1 MIINTYCKTTHLKL
15 IYYLGAVIISSD
27 SYQLYCA
34 GDLMGKKRKLMGFS
48 WEVKIFGHDAFIGEI
63 EGNCECLEK
72 YWI

>member
-1 MIINTYCKTTHLKL
+1 MVTKKGISWEKMGNTRDLMGL
-15 IYYLGAVIISSD
+15 N
-27 SYQLYCA
+27 